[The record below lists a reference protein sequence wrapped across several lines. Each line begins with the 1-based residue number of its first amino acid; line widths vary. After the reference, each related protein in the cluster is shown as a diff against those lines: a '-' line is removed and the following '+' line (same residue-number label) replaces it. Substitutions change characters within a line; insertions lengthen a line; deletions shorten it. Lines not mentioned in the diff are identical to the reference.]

1 MKAALVT
8 SWGKPPQYISIPDL
22 PPPTPTQVQLK
33 VLATSVTRVVR
44 SRAAGAHSTAFKVP
58 LPYDPSVDGVARDE
72 ITGDMYFITQLAA
85 PLFAERTNVD
95 LRHVIRLDEGTDPVK
110 GRTVLIIGATTAGG
124 RCAATVARSLGATR
138 IIGMSRNEETLA
150 VVEGLDDRVVLREPF
165 ALPPSVG
172 PVHIVLDYIGS
183 GPAAS
188 GILQTAQSVPLCIL
202 GTGVGCFTVEDWRR
216 ELPEITKMTS
226 HMHIPF
232 PIFTVPL
239 SGVASAWESEDT
251 LTKRLVL
258 MPGA

>member
-44 SRAAGAHSTAFKVP
+44 SRAAGAHSTAFKAP
-58 LPYDPSVDGVARDE
+58 LPYDPSVDGVAIDE
-72 ITGDMYFITQLAA
+72 ITGDMYFITQLLWV
-85 PLFAERTNVD
+85 PLASSACRAMKKLSPPWRGSIIVSCFGSLLPFPRVWDRCISYWTTLVVGLQ
-95 LRHVIRLDEGTDPVK
+95 LRAFFRLLRVCMGKTCS
-110 GRTVLIIGATTAGG
+110 T
-124 RCAATVARSLGATR
+124 
-138 IIGMSRNEETLA
+138 SR
-150 VVEGLDDRVVLREPF
+150 
-165 ALPPSVG
+165 
-172 PVHIVLDYIGS
+172 
-183 GPAAS
+183 
-188 GILQTAQSVPLCIL
+188 PLCIL

-216 ELPEITKMTS
+216 ELPEIMKMIS